1 MSVSGTPKEIMH
13 EEMGRYKRGQ
23 LHSGPDKYG
32 HFAKWRAEAI
42 AIARSEARRHGRAYG
57 GQAPFTGASPW
68 WVRNEARGMNHVGAI
83 HGAVAGRTDHVPL
96 TVPNG
101 AYVLPAE
108 HVSHIGQG
116 NTMAGFTRLNRMFP
130 ITHGR
135 GAPPPP
141 GDPHSQALHTR
152 ASQSLFKAGGVV
164 GEGDD
169 GVEIMGASGEYVI
182 DPEEV
187 SEMGNGKIGHGHD
200 GLEEWVNKLKDEQNK
215 VLKKLPGPAK

>member
-32 HFAKWRAEAI
+32 HFAKSRAQAI
-42 AIARSEARRHGRAYG
+42 AIAMSEARRHGRAYG

-116 NTMAGFTRLNRMFP
+116 NTMAGFPRLNRMFP

-135 GAPPPP
+135 GAPSPP
-141 GDPHSQALHTR
+141 GAPRPPSQGKN
-152 ASQSLFKAGGVV
+152 LFKAGGVV

-169 GVEIMGASGEYVI
+169 GVDIMAASGEYVI

-187 SEMGNGKIGHGHD
+187 REIGNGNIGHGHD
-200 GLEEWVNKLKDEQNK
+200 VLDSWVQKLKDEQIGT
-215 VLKKLPGPAK
+215 LKKLPGPAK

>member
-32 HFAKWRAEAI
+32 HFAKSRAQAI
-42 AIARSEARRHGRAYG
+42 AIAMSEARRHGRAYG

-135 GAPPPP
+135 GAPGPP
-141 GDPHSQALHTR
+141 GTPR
-152 ASQSLFKAGGVV
+152 APSPGKSLFKAGGVV
-164 GEGDD
+164 GQGDD
-169 GVEIMGASGEYVI
+169 GVDIMGASGEYVI

-187 SEMGNGKIGHGHD
+187 REIGNGNIGHGHD
-200 GLEEWVNKLKDEQNK
+200 VLDAWVNKLKDEQIK